1 MVKKERLKRIIW
13 ILLSAVFLV
22 GCYDDGAIMLEE
34 ETLEDNSFFYDES
47 EPVTMELIQ
56 FVIDEKN
63 SDKRISTDD
72 WQNFWELIFRQVN
85 YNCSRLRD
93 VFHMLGR
100 SNRRIKLTI
109 DPDNKAFDD
118 ENTLAVWR
126 EDEIV
131 LKDKYV
137 MRYSEVIIHE
147 LIHQLQSM
155 QFGASYMDKNS
166 MRNVEFEAYLV
177 MDICNAENYFKQG
190 TLPPY
195 NALFYLYGVDP
206 ASDSNMDYVY
216 FLYRIYNRTIGKEEF
231 KSEVNRFAEKF
242 ESYQNASYSSYA
254 NPALIFVL
262 WPYWWF

>member
-93 VFHMLGR
+93 VFHM
-100 SNRRIKLTI
+100 S
-109 DPDNKAFDD
+109 
-118 ENTLAVWR
+118 V
-126 EDEIV
+126 
-131 LKDKYV
+131 
-137 MRYSEVIIHE
+137 
-147 LIHQLQSM
+147 
-155 QFGASYMDKNS
+155 
-166 MRNVEFEAYLV
+166 
-177 MDICNAENYFKQG
+177 
-190 TLPPY
+190 
-195 NALFYLYGVDP
+195 
-206 ASDSNMDYVY
+206 
-216 FLYRIYNRTIGKEEF
+216 
-231 KSEVNRFAEKF
+231 
-242 ESYQNASYSSYA
+242 
-254 NPALIFVL
+254 
-262 WPYWWF
+262 